1 MRRRESRGLFVINI
15 FSFRFKRPTR
25 TQFCSDGTAVPLLGR
40 AERSTPGARRVA
52 PPLARGVDGESA
64 CQATMARAITQT
76 NVTAFYVAVDPLSA
90 LKCRLRL
97 VN

>member
-15 FSFRFKRPTR
+15 FSFRFKMLTR
-25 TQFCSDGTAVPLLGR
+25 TQFCIDGTAVPLLGR

-52 PPLARGVDGESA
+52 PPWREGLTAKARA
-64 CQATMARAITQT
+64 KPQWPRAITQT